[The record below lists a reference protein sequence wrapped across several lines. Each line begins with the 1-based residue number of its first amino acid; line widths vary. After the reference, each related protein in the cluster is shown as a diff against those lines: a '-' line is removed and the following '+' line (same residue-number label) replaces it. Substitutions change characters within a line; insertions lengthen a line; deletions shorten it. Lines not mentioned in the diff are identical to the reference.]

1 MQLIV
6 CFIALMYQL
15 SRVFISCMISGV
27 TNGLIYSLDRS
38 VFVEDIKKQDTVH
51 LHLITDIIKKVYNVK
66 RNELK
71 ILLEFLRAVA
81 SIAPNR
87 HIRGFSLGI
96 FEFSNK

>member
-1 MQLIV
+1 
-6 CFIALMYQL
+6 MYQL

-27 TNGLIYSLDRS
+27 TNGFGFAFIYSLDRS

-71 ILLEFLRAVA
+71 ILLEFLRAVV

-87 HIRGFSLGI
+87 HIRRFFSGNL
-96 FEFSNK
+96 

>member
-1 MQLIV
+1 
-6 CFIALMYQL
+6 
-15 SRVFISCMISGV
+15 MISGV
-27 TNGLIYSLDRS
+27 TNGFGFAFIYFLDRS